1 MKSLTDKQIF
11 ILAISI
17 SFLLALC
24 ITWPVI
30 LSPRSLLVGHP
41 GNDNWNHVWG
51 YWWVSEALSNGQWPI
66 DASKLA
72 FPNGGTLYFIDT
84 IQAIFAWP
92 IELMFGAT
100 AAFNFIIIIQ
110 LSICGLGAWL
120 LAHKISSDAWA
131 SFIALFLFEF
141 SPHILGQTFNGIS
154 ETVCA
159 GWFPLTIW
167 ALLRMM
173 ERPTIKR
180 SIALGLIGGI
190 CILTSWYYG
199 LFAAFAS
206 IVIIVWSLVYRFWL
220 YEWKK
225 IIPKIVV
232 AAVIS
237 LTIIIGPLMSFRMSL
252 SAENAIV
259 TRDPAFVERSLL
271 NHNITDIVAFF
282 NPTQIPSPNLL
293 ELYGEQLMIVIY
305 LSWIAL
311 GLSFYALF
319 SQRNKQGF
327 GVWIWLFVI
336 FFVFSLGPYLH
347 VGGEYLLIGGK
358 RVPLPFLPLYKLFPI
373 FDRISHPF
381 RFVVGL
387 HVALSVL
394 ATVGFRL
401 LFRSRGLLLKQGA
414 LVGILFLI
422 IAEVHWFSPAQ
433 FPIPHSD
440 SRIPEGYSTMLEDSV
455 EGAVLDLPI
464 SVPNLERA
472 VYVWNQ
478 SVHNRE
484 IPWGLNEPLP
494 QALRQNLLTQTLLQI
509 EATQA
514 ISLAPVL
521 PELDLVISSRVL
533 ARQGYRY
540 IVVHQKFYPDFKLQ
554 QVQKLLNALFGAPQK
569 SDSLLIYTIEPISL
583 STEE

>member
-120 LAHKISSDAWA
+120 LAYKVSSDAWA

-167 ALLRMM
+167 ALLRLM

-225 IIPKIVV
+225 ISPKIEV

-401 LFRSRGLLLKQGA
+401 LFRSRGLLFRQGA

-478 SVHNRE
+478 SVHNRA

>member
-167 ALLRMM
+167 ALLRLM
-173 ERPTIKR
+173 ERPTFKR
-180 SIALGLIGGI
+180 AGSLGIIGGI

-206 IVIIVWSLVYRFWL
+206 TVIIAWSLVNRFWL

-225 IIPKIVV
+225 IIPKIGV

-237 LTIIIGPLMSFRMSL
+237 LTIIIGPLLSFRNSL

-259 TRDPAFVERSLL
+259 TRDPEFVERSLL

-282 NPTQIPSPNLL
+282 NPTQVPSPNLL

-319 SQRNKQGF
+319 SQRNK
-327 GVWIWLFVI
+327 
-336 FFVFSLGPYLH
+336 
-347 VGGEYLLIGGK
+347 K
-358 RVPLPFLPLYKLFPI
+358 R
-373 FDRISHPF
+373 F
-381 RFVVGL
+381 RG
-387 HVALSVL
+387 
-394 ATVGFRL
+394 
-401 LFRSRGLLLKQGA
+401 
-414 LVGILFLI
+414 
-422 IAEVHWFSPAQ
+422 
-433 FPIPHSD
+433 
-440 SRIPEGYSTMLEDSV
+440 
-455 EGAVLDLPI
+455 
-464 SVPNLERA
+464 
-472 VYVWNQ
+472 
-478 SVHNRE
+478 
-484 IPWGLNEPLP
+484 
-494 QALRQNLLTQTLLQI
+494 
-509 EATQA
+509 
-514 ISLAPVL
+514 
-521 PELDLVISSRVL
+521 LDLVIYNILCV
-533 ARQGYRY
+533 
-540 IVVHQKFYPDFKLQ
+540 F
-554 QVQKLLNALFGAPQK
+554 FG
-569 SDSLLIYTIEPISL
+569 TIPSCWRRTPL
-583 STEE
+583 S